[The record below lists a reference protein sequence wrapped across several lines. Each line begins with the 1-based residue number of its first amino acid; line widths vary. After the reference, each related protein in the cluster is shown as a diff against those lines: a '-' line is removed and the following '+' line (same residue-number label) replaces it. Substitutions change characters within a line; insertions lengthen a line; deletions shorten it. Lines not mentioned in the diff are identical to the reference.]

1 MEGKEPVSLRRSGR
15 RGRPGRELL
24 GRGKSEVRHE
34 NLGKIWARMTV
45 GAKKIAFWL

>member
-1 MEGKEPVSLRRSGR
+1 MEGRSRSHFVRSGR

-34 NLGKIWARMTV
+34 NLGEFGLA
-45 GAKKIAFWL
+45 